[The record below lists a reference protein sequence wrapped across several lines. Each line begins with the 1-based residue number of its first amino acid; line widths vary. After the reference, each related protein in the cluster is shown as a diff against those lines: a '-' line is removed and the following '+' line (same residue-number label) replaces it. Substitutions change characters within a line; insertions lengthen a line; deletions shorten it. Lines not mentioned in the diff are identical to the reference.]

1 MTNTADP
8 MQTVTMNRL
17 FTAPNSGHLAMAVLA
32 LIARA
37 VLGGIPLVGG
47 LISFV
52 LLLVVLYNLAKVAMN
67 MMRPAAT

>member
-1 MTNTADP
+1 
-8 MQTVTMNRL
+8 MNRL
-17 FTAPNSGHLAMAVLA
+17 LTAPNSGHLAMAVLA
-32 LIARA
+32 FIARA

-67 MMRPAAT
+67 MMRPATT